1 MGILPNFLD
10 SSFFKHPRLRKYTA
24 LVNEDL
30 AATYSRDVQKWL
42 LVAPV
47 IGILT
52 GLIITG
58 IAVLVLGIIW
68 AALLPY
74 YLAHHWAIVVG
85 LVAGFFVTG
94 LIMQFRT
101 PDPNQHSTEEIV
113 RSYHEHQGDIDMHP
127 FWWKLLAAVTTVG
140 SGGSA
145 ALEGPAIYSGGA
157 IGSWLWT
164 KLRRFGLETRDR
176 RIMLISGAAAGM
188 SAVFRAPLT
197 GIVFALEMPYKDDL
211 AHEALLPS
219 LIASVVAYATLVSIV
234 GAEPL
239 FGFAGSTSFRAID
252 VCMVGAARRWNRA
265 HRNRLRHHLSP
276 RAYVF
281 HRQQDTAYPQAHDRR
296 TRHRAVRPRVRDD
309 LQRPAHSDRPQL

>member
-1 MGILPNFLD
+1 M
-10 SSFFKHPRLRKYTA
+10 A
-24 LVNEDL
+24 
-30 AATYSRDVQKWL
+30 SRR
-42 LVAPV
+42 AYHRYPA
-47 IGILT
+47 
-52 GLIITG
+52 GLIIAG
-58 IAVLVLGIIW
+58 IAVLVLDIIW

-74 YLAHHWAIVVG
+74 YLSHHWAIVVG

-101 PDPNQHSTEEIV
+101 PDPDLHSTEEIV
-113 RSYHEHQGDIDMHP
+113 RSYHEHQGDIDMRP

-145 ALEGPAIYSGGA
+145 ALEGPSIYSGGA

-219 LIASVVAYATLVSIV
+219 LIASVVSYLTLGSFL
-234 GAEPL
+234 GSAPL
-239 FGFAGSTSFRAID
+239 FNFASTSAFTLHDLFWCALLGLLIGLIAMAFVITFR
-252 VCMVGAARRWNRA
+252 
-265 HRNRLRHHLSP
+265 RLRGF
-276 RAYVF
+276 V
-281 HRQQDTAYPQAHDRR
+281 
-296 TRHRAVRPRVRDD
+296 VRW
-309 LQRPAHSDRPQL
+309 S